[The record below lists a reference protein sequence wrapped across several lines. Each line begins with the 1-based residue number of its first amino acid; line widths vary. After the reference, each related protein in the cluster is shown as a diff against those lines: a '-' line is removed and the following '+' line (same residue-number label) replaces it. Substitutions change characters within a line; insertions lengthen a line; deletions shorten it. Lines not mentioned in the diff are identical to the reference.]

1 MSRELS
7 NLTGLNESDSDYSDA
22 MDYLSGQHVSKAL
35 LEECPEA
42 VRNYVSYLVQANE
55 QLRKELIITKNK
67 LNTMKYTQENQIEQL
82 KRQLSDK
89 TKMLSQYMHDD
100 EIKGNAIANDRDRI
114 ASYMMDMVERPSS
127 LPSRSF
133 GISFKSA
140 NSNEFPVTRNAYSY
154 RRRDIPETLLCK
166 SVSDR
171 CAATQFAMG
180 IDD

>member
-1 MSRELS
+1 MSKELHNFTVS
-7 NLTGLNESDSDYSDA
+7 NESDSDYSDG
-22 MDYLSGQHVSKAL
+22 MDYSSGQHVSKAM
-35 LEECPEA
+35 LEECPEV
-42 VRNYVSYLVQANE
+42 VRNYISHLVQTNE

-89 TKMLSQYMHDD
+89 TKMLSQYIHDD
-100 EIKGNAIANDRDRI
+100 EVKGNAIANDRDKI
-114 ASYMMDMVERPSS
+114 ASYMMDMGERPSS

-133 GISFKSA
+133 GIPFRPT
-140 NSNEFPVTRNAYSY
+140 NLNEFPVTTKGHNY

-166 SVSDR
+166 SVTDR